1 MAEPSIGPAMPPTA
15 LVADTVESA
24 GSKMRPKKK
33 TRRDRREDLRN
44 DGFKRSSGVDYST
57 TASRHMDDARFERAI
72 RNKQGEAGAGAG
84 ASQLAAAAGAS
95 GAARSSTM
103 EALVRM
109 EAGLGEQT
117 IAQKLADPNR
127 PTWDQY
133 KKDNEKAL
141 NISGNE
147 IQSMIAYRQELDA
160 ARERELSRGTN
171 HKKDSVPDKSRGKK
185 HKKHK
190 YKKKHKKK
198 RPRAD
203 SSGSSESEFDSS
215 EDDSDDA
222 RAQRHKHHKRHK
234 KEKHRY
240 KKVKH
245 KHKRQ
250 KRMHKTPSEA
260 AAEPVRLSDFM
271 NQASSSE
278 SSDE

>member
-1 MAEPSIGPAMPPTA
+1 MAEQSIGPSMPPTA
-15 LVADTVESA
+15 IVAAAVDSA
-24 GSKMRPKKK
+24 GSETLPKKK

-57 TASRHMDDARFERAI
+57 TASRHMDDARFERAL
-72 RNKQGEAGAGAG
+72 RNKQSEAAVGAG
-84 ASQLAAAAGAS
+84 ASQAS
-95 GAARSSTM
+95 ASASASAAARSSTM
-103 EALVRM
+103 EALMRM

-171 HKKDSVPDKSRGKK
+171 HKDSAPDKSHRKK

-190 YKKKHKKK
+190 HKKRHKKK
-198 RPRAD
+198 RSRAD
-203 SSGSSESEFDSS
+203 SSGSSDSESDSS
-215 EDDSDDA
+215 EEDSDDA
-222 RAQRHKHHKRHK
+222 RAHRHKHHKRHK
-234 KEKHRY
+234 KEKHRH
-240 KKVKH
+240 KKSKH

-250 KRMHKTPSEA
+250 KQKHKTSTETDA
-260 AAEPVRLSDFM
+260 FRLSDFM
-271 NQASSSE
+271 NQGSSSE
-278 SSDE
+278 SSDA

>member
-1 MAEPSIGPAMPPTA
+1 MAEPSIGPSMPPTA
-15 LVADTVESA
+15 LVAGTVEST
-24 GSKMRPKKK
+24 GPKTRPPKK

-72 RNKQGEAGAGAG
+72 RNKQSEAGSSAG
-84 ASQLAAAAGAS
+84 ASQAAASAGAS
-95 GAARSSTM
+95 GAVRSSTM

-160 ARERELSRGTN
+160 AREQELSRGTN
-171 HKKDSVPDKSRGKK
+171 HKKDSAPDKSRGKK

-190 YKKKHKKK
+190 HKKK
-198 RPRAD
+198 RKKKRSHAD

-222 RAQRHKHHKRHK
+222 RAHRHKHHKRHK
-234 KEKHRY
+234 KEKRRY
-240 KKVKH
+240 KKAKY

-250 KRMHKTPSEA
+250 KRVHKTPSEA
-260 AAEPVRLSDFM
+260 MAEPVRLSDFM

-278 SSDE
+278 SSD